1 MGYLGRRIG
10 LSQDQGDSN
19 PGAAGGAVGGGL
31 LDLISHGYFERQGDL
46 YNAPGVG
53 SDTGAPQGITAT
65 GGVISDYITTPGDV
79 YRAHVFT
86 SSGALNVTDTT
97 SNFGATIEYLVVAG
111 GGSGGQNLGGGG
123 GAGGLRTNLSGHP
136 EAAPSYTVSAQS
148 YTVTVGAGG
157 APVIVNNAK
166 GNSGSNSEFYP
177 TPQSYPSTNRVRSVG
192 GGGGAGGNASYPAPD
207 RAGGSGGGA
216 PGYGVNPT
224 GGPGNTSDPNH
235 PKRQGYD
242 GGQNGPN
249 YGNNYIGGGGGGAGG
264 AGVAGDRP
272 GGTATDSATS
282 GNGGPGSIVN
292 IIPSPP
298 AINSGNGYHWAGGG
312 GAGAYTNS
320 ATNRD
325 AGDGGLGG
333 GGGGAS
339 NGTPTKGIGGGSA
352 LNSGGDGTGGL
363 PDVQS
368 FGGNGGASTGGG
380 GGSTGHNANI
390 FSGSGGSGV
399 VVVRYQI
406 GRVTATAKATGGA
419 ISFYNGK
426 TIHTFTGSGALVAL
440 ESISG
445 VEYVLVGGGGGG
457 NSSIGGGGGAGA
469 FVYSNGS
476 PETITLSA
484 NPYPVVI
491 GAGANIGTP
500 GNDGVQGGD
509 TIWNGYTAGGGGG
522 GQRNS
527 PDTNTVGR
535 ASTFPQGSRIGA
547 GGGGGSGNSNEAGA
561 SGAAGGY
568 AGGQGNDPTLGSGGG
583 GGSGGAG
590 EAGNSNSGRGGIGRQ
605 LPSTFRNPVSVTA
618 LGYPG
623 PTGSVPATN
632 PGGDTSGKYWVAGGG
647 GGGARG
653 SGPQSQAGG
662 YGAGGSSILGGQ
674 TPDNAGYSFAGAGNG
689 VGTNHS
695 GLSGGA
701 AAAAS
706 GSGGGGSGDNRS
718 PDAAKM
724 GGRGGSGIVLIAYPS

>member
-1 MGYLGRRIG
+1 MGIRSQNNPIAAYL
-10 LSQDQGDSN
+10 DVFSN
-19 PGAAGGAVGGGL
+19 TGTDAAGGAGSGGG
-31 LDLISHGYFERQGDL
+31 
-46 YNAPGVG
+46 N
-53 SDTGAPQGITAT
+53 TGTPQGITAT

-136 EAAPSYTVSAQS
+136 EAAPSYTVSVQQ

-157 APVIVNNAK
+157 APAIVNNVK
-166 GNSGSNSEFYP
+166 GSSGSNSEFYP
-177 TPQSYPSTNRVRSVG
+177 TPQSYPSGNRVRSVG
-192 GGGGAGGNASYPAPD
+192 GGGGAGGTTDSPASE

-216 PGYGVNPT
+216 PGYGTNPT
-224 GGPGNTSDPNH
+224 GGPGNTTDPNH

-264 AGVAGDRP
+264 VGVVGDRP
-272 GGTATDSATS
+272 GGTATDSPTS

-320 ATNRD
+320 AADRH

-363 PDVQS
+363 PATES

-380 GGSTGHNANI
+380 GGSTGHNSDI
-390 FSGSGGSGV
+390 FSGAGGSGV

-406 GRVTATAKATGGA
+406 GRITATAKATGGD

-426 TIHTFTGSGALVAL
+426 TIHTFTGSGALVAPG
-440 ESISG
+440 SISG

-469 FVYSNGS
+469 FVYSNGD

-484 NPYPVVI
+484 ATYPVTI

-500 GNDGVQGGD
+500 SSHGVQGGD

-535 ASTFPQGSRIGA
+535 ASTVPSGSAVGA
-547 GGGGGSGNSNEAGA
+547 GGGGGCGNGNEAGA
-561 SGAAGGY
+561 AGGTPGGY

-590 EAGNSNSGRGGIGRQ
+590 EAGNSNNGRGGIGRQ
-605 LPSTFRNPVSVTA
+605 LPTTFRDPASTV
-618 LGYPG
+618 GYPG
-623 PTGSVPATN
+623 P
-632 PGGDTSGKYWVAGGG
+632 GGGGYWLAGGG

-653 SGPQSQAGG
+653 NGGGQSQNGG
-662 YGAGGSSILGGQ
+662 FGGGGSNMLGGE

-689 VGTNHS
+689 VGNNFPGKT
-695 GLSGGA
+695 GGA

-706 GSGGGGSGDNRS
+706 GSGGGGSGDSRTPS
-718 PDAAKM
+718 ASVY
-724 GGRGGSGIVLIAYPS
+724 GGRGGSGLVLIAYPS